1 MSPLLPRLKCPLF
14 QSLASSL
21 VLCRRLRSGAEPVGR
36 SGGRSRRQR
45 TFLLSQRAHLSLVCI
60 PPPRMVRRWDRLA
73 PTQWH
78 LHGWRCPCHHWLGRR
93 LHRRCYLLPLQL
105 PSPILNCY
113 LPVCG
118 FVHLHPPS
126 RRRIVPALPLQLKP
140 AVLVPHHPVL
150 ADHSLL
156 LQPEDPIQLLRA
168 RRRTM
173 IVGFLSRRP
182 RVLAVVF
189 LHVLAFQKLVGLCLG
204 PDLFH
209 PQLLHQPVLMGSVR
223 SLHPSFGLR

>member
-1 MSPLLPRLKCPLF
+1 MVPPSHRLPPPQSHLPAFPSPF
-14 QSLASSL
+14 
-21 VLCRRLRSGAEPVGR
+21 
-36 SGGRSRRQR
+36 
-45 TFLLSQRAHLSLVCI
+45 
-60 PPPRMVRRWDRLA
+60 PPPR
-73 PTQWH
+73 WH
-78 LHGWRCPCHHWLGRR
+78 LPGLPSPCHPWLGRR
-93 LHRRCYLLPLQL
+93 LHRRGYLLPLQP
-105 PSPILNCY
+105 PSPIFDCDASVLR
-113 LPVCG
+113 

-126 RRRIVPALPLQLKP
+126 RRRIVPTLPLQLKP
-140 AVLVPHHPVL
+140 AVLIAHHPVL

-189 LHVLAFQKLVGLCLG
+189 LPVLAFPKLVGLCLG

-209 PQLLHQPVLMGSVR
+209 PQLLHQPVL
-223 SLHPSFGLR
+223 